1 MNELR
6 FFVDERKCIRCG
18 ACVRD
23 CPAQILKF
31 DATQHPAM
39 VEDGAKSCIR
49 CQHCLAVCP
58 SGAVSILGRD
68 PMDSQRAGAEPAPEA
83 MLAQIKMRRTCRNY
97 RKEAVDADTLHKLLG
112 MLDWVPTGVNN
123 HSLDF
128 AVVDDPAVMDEIRA
142 EVNDR
147 VLAMM
152 KMDPLPPFA
161 ARMERYRKQILAG
174 RDVIFL
180 GAPHLIAVSS
190 KADSPCPEIDP
201 VIALS
206 YFELYAQTL
215 GVGTTWCGLAAGAFK
230 VFPKLRQR
238 IGVPDGYELGYV
250 MLFGP
255 TSLKY
260 PRATQPGKV
269 RLHSVK

>member
-31 DATQHPAM
+31 NAAQHPAM
-39 VEDGAKSCIR
+39 VEDGVKSCIR

-58 SGAVSILGRD
+58 SGAVSIFGRE
-68 PMDSQRAGAEPAPEA
+68 PMDSQRAGAGPTPEA

-112 MLDWVPTGVNN
+112 MLDWVPTGVNS

-142 EVNDR
+142 DVNDR

-161 ARMERYRKQILAG
+161 AGMARYQKQILAG
-174 RDVIFL
+174 RDVIFR
-180 GAPHLIAVSS
+180 GAPHMIVVSA
-190 KADSPCPEIDP
+190 KCDSPCPEIDP

-215 GVGTTWCGLAAGAFK
+215 GIGTTWCGLATGAFR

-238 IGVPDGYELGYV
+238 IGVPDGYEIGYV

-255 TSLKY
+255 TSLRY

>member
-1 MNELR
+1 
-6 FFVDERKCIRCG
+6 
-18 ACVRD
+18 
-23 CPAQILKF
+23 
-31 DATQHPAM
+31 
-39 VEDGAKSCIR
+39 
-49 CQHCLAVCP
+49 
-58 SGAVSILGRD
+58 
-68 PMDSQRAGAEPAPEA
+68 
-83 MLAQIKMRRTCRNY
+83 
-97 RKEAVDADTLHKLLG
+97 
-112 MLDWVPTGVNN
+112 
-123 HSLDF
+123 
-128 AVVDDPAVMDEIRA
+128 
-142 EVNDR
+142 
-147 VLAMM
+147 
-152 KMDPLPPFA
+152 
-161 ARMERYRKQILAG
+161 MERYRKQILAG
-174 RDVIFL
+174 RDVIFR

>member
-58 SGAVSILGRD
+58 SGAISILGRD

-174 RDVIFL
+174 RDVIFR

-255 TSLKY
+255 IS
-260 PRATQPGKV
+260 
-269 RLHSVK
+269 

>member
-58 SGAVSILGRD
+58 SGAISILGRD

-128 AVVDDPAVMDEIRA
+128 AVVDDPALMDEIRA

-174 RDVIFL
+174 RDVIFR

-215 GVGTTWCGLAAGAFK
+215 GVGTCWCGFAVHAFRWNRR
-230 VFPKLRQR
+230 LRKRLNLPPGYR
-238 IGVPDGYELGYV
+238 IGAVL
-250 MLFGP
+250 LFGAP
-255 TSLKY
+255 DVRY
-260 PRATQPGKV
+260 ARATRPEQFGV
-269 RLHSVK
+269 SS